1 MLAANSAAHE
11 LISSHPAGDLYF
23 EKGSGH
29 HSLNAIKDY
38 QPKDIIINFGASAIQ
53 KTPNRYTVQNSEEEH
68 IILDPK
74 YLQYMNH
81 SCDPNCHIDLEKF
94 NVIAIKPIEK
104 GEPLNFFYPSTEWK
118 MSEPFKCLCGSYNC
132 LGEIKGAYAIP
143 LNILNTYK
151 LSPYIESGIR
161 ESNQNK

>member
-1 MLAANSAAHE
+1 MLAANTAAHE

-23 EKGSGH
+23 SKESGH
-29 HSLNAIKDY
+29 HYLNSVKDY
-38 QPKDIIINFGASAIQ
+38 QPGDIIEEFSSAYIENL
-53 KTPNRYTVQNSEEEH
+53 PNRFTVQKNEHEH
-68 IILDPK
+68 IVLHPK
-74 YLQYMNH
+74 YLQYLNH
-81 SCDPNCHIDLEKF
+81 SCDPNCFIDVNNF
-94 NVIAIKPIEK
+94 QIIAIKPIEK
-104 GEPLNFFYPSTEWK
+104 GVSLNFFYPSTEWK

-151 LSPYIESGIR
+151 LSPFIESRIR